1 MLADIYVQ
9 EKLNEMSREASRTQG
24 MPVGGIDVSMAIPL
38 ARMLGRMLCR
48 VGERLQSAGS
58 WSQHEARSTCPEEPM
73 GIGRGQRGNLLT

>member
-38 ARMLGRMLCR
+38 ARILGRMLCR
-48 VGERLQSAGS
+48 VGEKLQWAGS
-58 WSQHEARSTCPEEPM
+58 SSEGDGPSSCVRE
-73 GIGRGQRGNLLT
+73 RGLKLRRTD